1 MAGRRVAGLLVSVQ
15 HVLMERPKL
24 TKSQSTLSEAS
35 ADGLEESRDPNSRS
49 NSDDEFGVAF
59 APNTAAPVAALAP
72 VTEVRVG
79 KFAARKVRFASMI
92 TELAFF

>member
-1 MAGRRVAGLLVSVQ
+1 MRRVVGLLAKGQ
-15 HVLMERPKL
+15 QALMERPKL

-35 ADGLEESRDPNSRS
+35 ADGAEDSRDPNSRS

-59 APNTAAPVAALAP
+59 APNAAAPVAALPP

-79 KFAARKVRFASMI
+79 KFAARKVRIAIINTLRFA
-92 TELAFF
+92 FY